1 MSETAQIT
9 SPRLCIFAGASF
21 GLDARYADETRRLG
35 SMLGARDFR
44 FVYGGGRTG
53 LMGSF
58 ASGALDVVT
67 PVLWTARTP
76 HPRRR

>member
-58 ASGALDVVT
+58 ASGALEAGGHVT
-67 PVLWTARTP
+67 GIIPKFLETL
-76 HPRRR
+76 